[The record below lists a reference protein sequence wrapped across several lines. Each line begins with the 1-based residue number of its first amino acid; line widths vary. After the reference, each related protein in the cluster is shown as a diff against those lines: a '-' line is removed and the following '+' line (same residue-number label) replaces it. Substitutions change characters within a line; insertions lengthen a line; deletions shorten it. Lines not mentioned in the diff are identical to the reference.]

1 MGRPL
6 PSLLIGAARVPAP
19 RGSVR
24 AFGKADLARALAGAE
39 ARRADRQDILLIRR
53 MRCRHTAPLGKT
65 VAAGLAD
72 FRRRAVRP
80 QRGVVPDGADA
91 VVFAST
97 AELLACLIR
106 LGADQ
111 PWWRAVAARLL
122 GRIET
127 PARFGQVLAERA
139 THLPA
144 AVALLVA
151 CIGRADAAARLAQF
165 DVVMLARAVADVW
178 AIGLEDAKADLEVG
192 QARRSFVAASVTLPS
207 GMTDTRLQAVAFIAA
222 VQQLGTTYGSPSSR
236 RAATQALRIAAG
248 IVEEWDGILL
258 GVAVRDVPRM
268 RATRSDEARQA
279 LAPVADQAQADSKET
294 SAKQHDITE
303 SMAQAAPQPSERQT
317 AERQAQTTQ
326 TAQRGRSDVPS
337 KLTAPDP
344 DLLPPPAS
352 AQDIGPDTDLSA
364 TDDRAHGDDR
374 IDAAP
379 ILHPRQIRTDLG
391 GVFFLWH
398 LCRAFDLPDAAQEWD
413 MPDALGPWGLIEAI
427 ARTLLTPDV
436 AAGDP
441 IWTLLAELDGRD
453 PDAPVGGSLSAPPK
467 HVPTPAPHIAPALAA
482 FLARI
487 MPAMRARLAD
497 ALDGPP
503 DTVGHILLRAARID
517 VAPAEIDVVFAMA
530 DADSATRR
538 AGLDVDPGWVPA
550 LGHIVRFH
558 YV

>member
-39 ARRADRQDILLIRR
+39 ARRADGQDILLIRR
-53 MRCRHTAPLGKT
+53 MRCRPTAPLDKT

-97 AELLACLIR
+97 AELLACLMR

-122 GRIET
+122 GPIET
-127 PARFGQVLAERA
+127 PARLGQMLAERA

-144 AVALLVA
+144 AIAFLVA

-178 AIGLEDAKADLEVG
+178 AIGLEDAEADLEVWH
-192 QARRSFVAASVTLPS
+192 ARRSFVVGSVTLPS
-207 GMTDTRLQAVAFIAA
+207 GVTDTRVQAAAFIAA
-222 VQQLGTTYGSPSSR
+222 VQQLGMTYGSPSSR
-236 RAATQALRIAAG
+236 RTAAQALHVAAG
-248 IVEEWDGILL
+248 IVEVRDSTPP
-258 GVAVRDVPRM
+258 GVAETDVPP
-268 RATRSDEARQA
+268 AHAARSYETRQA
-279 LAPVADQAQADSKET
+279 LAPAADQAHADSKET

-317 AERQAQTTQ
+317 AEWQAQTTQ

-337 KLTAPDP
+337 KPTAPDP
-344 DLLPPPAS
+344 DPLPQPAS
-352 AQDIGPDTDLSA
+352 AQDTGPDPDLAATEDGADTDERS
-364 TDDRAHGDDR
+364 
-374 IDAAP
+374 DAAS

-398 LCRAFDLPDAAQEWD
+398 LCRAFDLPDAAQEWE

-436 AAGDP
+436 SAGDP

-453 PDAPVGGSLSAPPK
+453 PDAPIGGGLPAPHE
-467 HVPTPAPHIAPALAA
+467 HVPTPSPHIAPALAA

-497 ALDGPP
+497 ALDGSP
-503 DTVGHILLRAARID
+503 DTVGHILRRAARID
-517 VAPAEIDVVFAMA
+517 LAPAEIDVVFAMA
-530 DADSATRR
+530 DADAATRR

-550 LGHIVRFH
+550 LGHIMRFH